1 MVQLEPKELVGWD
14 NGASYE
20 SSEIEIQI
28 FGHKQRS
35 ISGPSFLIQFK
46 NKLEQTELRI
56 PSPSFGDRIMIDESK
71 RIGYVGGVVI
81 FQNLP
86 MEVAICLELFRHLN
100 YDFS

>member
-1 MVQLEPKELVGWD
+1 
-14 NGASYE
+14 
-20 SSEIEIQI
+20 
-28 FGHKQRS
+28 
-35 ISGPSFLIQFK
+35 
-46 NKLEQTELRI
+46 
-56 PSPSFGDRIMIDESK
+56 MIDESK